1 MRPEV
6 RRQQLNATRLS
17 RAKRWPLF
25 MTLSFPND
33 SRSYDGT
40 RCAVRFWGY
49 DSAMEASFFVTA
61 DALQQLRPGTAT
73 DESALL
79 SAFDANREAIC
90 AVAANVYARG
100 NKGSYDLLASDFLN
114 VRYSPAPAYR
124 KARGIFARL
133 RAYRAR

>member
-1 MRPEV
+1 
-6 RRQQLNATRLS
+6 
-17 RAKRWPLF
+17 

-49 DSAMEASFFVTA
+49 DSAMEASFFVMA
-61 DALQQLRPGTAT
+61 DALQQLRPGTPT

-79 SAFDANREAIC
+79 SAFDANRETIC

-100 NKGSYDLLASDFLN
+100 NKGSYDLLASDF
-114 VRYSPAPAYR
+114 VDVKYSPAPAYR